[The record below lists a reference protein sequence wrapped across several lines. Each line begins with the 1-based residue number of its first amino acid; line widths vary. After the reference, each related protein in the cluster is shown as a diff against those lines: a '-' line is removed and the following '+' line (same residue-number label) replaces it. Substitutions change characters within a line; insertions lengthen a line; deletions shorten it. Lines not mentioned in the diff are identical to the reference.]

1 MKEMA
6 YDIGTPEVSSMELQ
20 RETAALKKTQDKNK
34 NAKTQ
39 PQFNTRTFSAITPS
53 ELFNVTLE
61 DLEKKKAKPAAKKK
75 SETVKLDAPAKAPAK
90 K

>member
-20 RETAALKKTQDKNK
+20 RESLALEKMQDENK
-34 NAKTQ
+34 NSKTQ
-39 PQFNTRTFSAITPS
+39 PQFNTSAFSAISPS
-53 ELFNVTLE
+53 QLFDVTLE
-61 DLEKKKAKPAAKKK
+61 DLEKKKAKPATKKK

>member
-1 MKEMA
+1 MA

-20 RETAALKKTQDKNK
+20 RETAALKKTQDENK
-34 NAKTQ
+34 NAKTE
-39 PQFNTRTFSAITPS
+39 PQFNTSAFSAIPPS
-53 ELFNVTLE
+53 QLFKVTLE
-61 DLEKKKAKPAAKKK
+61 DLEIKKAKTAAKKK

>member
-6 YDIGTPEVSSMELQ
+6 NDIGTPEVSSMELQ
-20 RETAALKKTQDKNK
+20 RETAALKKTLDENK

-39 PQFNTRTFSAITPS
+39 PQFNTRAFIAIPPS
-53 ELFNVTLE
+53 QLFKVTLE
-61 DLEKKKAKPAAKKK
+61 DLEKKKAKPASKKN
-75 SETVKLDAPAKAPAK
+75 SETVKLDAPPKVPTK

>member
-1 MKEMA
+1 
-6 YDIGTPEVSSMELQ
+6 MELQ

-39 PQFNTRTFSAITPS
+39 PQFNTRAFSAITPS